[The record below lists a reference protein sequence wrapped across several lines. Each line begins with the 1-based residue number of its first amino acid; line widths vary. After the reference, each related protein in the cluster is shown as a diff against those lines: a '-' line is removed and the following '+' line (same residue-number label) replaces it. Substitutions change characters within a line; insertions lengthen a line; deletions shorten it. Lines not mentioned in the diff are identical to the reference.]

1 LRIQR
6 GEEGSAGLLGRG
18 MFERINGII
27 AMLEMVLFNWDEI
40 CYQGNGG
47 MGRVILTTPREGHRE
62 KKAVMVMEGCVMW
75 RIPRG
80 YVVKEYFARRDILI
94 CSERS
99 LEKVFDG

>member
-1 LRIQR
+1 
-6 GEEGSAGLLGRG
+6 
-18 MFERINGII
+18 
-27 AMLEMVLFNWDEI
+27 
-40 CYQGNGG
+40 

-94 CSERS
+94 
-99 LEKVFDG
+99 